1 MKTKQITKHTK
12 IYYKYMGYNPLNAR
26 DSTPSIEGGFSITKI
41 SERFFPYFESKII
54 LFYLVG
60 IYIFNG
66 VVVQIYCLTVLI
78 RTKTHKKFMCSL
90 IMNIR
95 NKGIKFSLLS
105 DIMK

>member
-1 MKTKQITKHTK
+1 MIPKQKAKHTK
-12 IYYKYMGYNPLNAR
+12 INYQNKVKVIN
-26 DSTPSIEGGFSITKI
+26 IEGMNGCDDYPLIYFTKI
-41 SERFFPYFESKII
+41 KERLFLCFESKII
-54 LFYLVG
+54 LFYLVS